1 MHAGTRVRGG
11 LSFSYSPK
19 TWGGE
24 GGGGVRTD
32 CGVCDK
38 EVEINLDFFYF
49 ERDRQK
55 GNISQSSKNHCNH

>member
-1 MHAGTRVRGG
+1 MYVGA
-11 LSFSYSPK
+11 SPSPIALK
-19 TWGGE
+19 QGVGR

>member
-1 MHAGTRVRGG
+1 MYVGA
-11 LSFSYSPK
+11 SPSPIALK
-19 TWGGE
+19 HGVGR
-24 GGGGVRTD
+24 GGGVRTD